1 MRNLFLYL
9 NDALAMENAALE
21 QLQHH
26 LEETKEQQDRLRKII
41 TKLGGTPTKEQA
53 GLPILTSPEP
63 ILKTMKN
70 IVSTAEREIRN
81 QNRIPLLKIEK

>member
-53 GLPILTSPEP
+53 GY
-63 ILKTMKN
+63 
-70 IVSTAEREIRN
+70 
-81 QNRIPLLKIEK
+81 QF